1 MNISKF
7 YSEKTIN
14 SMRYG
19 IVPVLNINYLTVGR
33 DEIIEF
39 YKRGFEL
46 ASKGIGKNLIIEGQF
61 GMGKSH
67 ILNFSKYL
75 AIKNNFVISSVTIDQ
90 TLLFNKMDK
99 ALNEILDSI
108 ELPDFPSIN
117 GFERI
122 LQEILR
128 TNKKQTLLN
137 WCDFGYST
145 SHIEKKLKIGIKAYH
160 NIINNSKSKDAADE
174 VIRWILCE
182 KIDVKRIKDILRW
195 NMPEA
200 RNISSLKFVQDEI
213 IDLIK
218 AITQMFKSIGYN
230 GWLILIDECENFF
243 ELSTSYKSRMKIF
256 SNLDLLINGLENIFI
271 IFTITPGQ
279 LDKIYDY
286 FKSHLS
292 DEVYKIP
299 QFLNKTR
306 SKYLK
311 ILKQLNK
318 EDYKKLSKTIIH
330 FYETAYLDKNFFNKK
345 HEKFLERFFILAESE
360 GLPTRI
366 VIKTIIE
373 VLDYLSSYPNE
384 TENLLD
390 SEFILTNSV
399 VIETNNIEIGDYL
412 KHDIFGACKVID
424 VKIAND
430 DRIIIKV
437 EVLKSNEIKQ
447 FIPEHAKFK
456 KIEMT
461 I

>member
-19 IVPVLNINYLTVGR
+19 IVPVSNISYLTVGR
-33 DEIIEF
+33 DEIIECYKNGF
-39 YKRGFEL
+39 EIAKRGT
-46 ASKGIGKNLIIEGQF
+46 GKNLIIEGQF

-67 ILNFSKYL
+67 ILNYSKYL
-75 AIKNNFVISSVTIDQ
+75 AVKNNFVISTVTIDQ

-108 ELPDFPSIN
+108 ELPDLPSIN

-122 LQEILR
+122 LQEIFR
-128 TNKKQTLLN
+128 TNKKHDLLN
-137 WCDFGYST
+137 WCNDNYSS
-145 SHIEKKLKIGIKAYH
+145 SHIENKLKIGIKAYY
-160 NIINNSKSKDAADE
+160 NIINNTKSKETADE
-174 VIRWILCE
+174 IIRWILCE
-182 KIDVKRIKDILRW
+182 KVEVKRIKDILRW
-195 NMPEA
+195 NVPEA
-200 RNISSLKFVQDEI
+200 RNVSSLKFVQDEI

-218 AITQMFKSIGYN
+218 SITQLFRSIGYS

-243 ELSTSYKSRMKIF
+243 ELSSSFKSRMKIF
-256 SNLDLLINGLENIFI
+256 SNLDQLINGLENIFI

-286 FKSHLS
+286 FKTYLPDSN
-292 DEVYKIP
+292 YKIP
-299 QFLNKTR
+299 QFLYKTR
-306 SKYLK
+306 GKYLK

-330 FYETAYLDKNFFNKK
+330 FYETAYLNKNFFDKK
-345 HEKFLERFFILAESE
+345 HEKFLERFFILAETE

-373 VLDYLSSYPNE
+373 VLDYLSTYSE
-384 TENLLD
+384 QTESLLD

-399 VIETNNIEIGDYL
+399 VTETNNIDIGDYL
-412 KHDIFGACKVID
+412 RHDIFGACKVVDI
-424 VKIAND
+424 KIAND
-430 DRIIIKV
+430 DRIIVTV
-437 EVLKSNEIKQ
+437 EILKSNELKS
-447 FIPEHAKFK
+447 FVPEHAKFK

-461 I
+461 V